1 MTSKDLF
8 GRDTSPPHPGEVL
21 REDLFPY
28 YSLSRAQL
36 AKHLRIS
43 TRKLNE
49 ILREQRDINLDLAM
63 RLGAAFGQGA
73 HFWLGLQ
80 MQHDLW
86 QARNREASIRP
97 IRRNSG
103 GICKGSEQNRKLQ
116 EIHHRTLRLCGTRP
130 PIMPI
135 INGTAMGQRL

>member
-21 REDLFPY
+21 REDILPH
-28 YSLSRAQL
+28 YSMSRAQL
-36 AKHLRIS
+36 ARHLRIS

-49 ILREQRDINLDLAM
+49 ILRELRDINLDLAM

-97 IRRNSG
+97 IRRTSG
-103 GICKGSEQNRKLQ
+103 QDFKRSKP
-116 EIHHRTLRLCGTRP
+116 HRTSP
-130 PIMPI
+130 VPVS
-135 INGTAMGQRL
+135 AF